1 MADVLESILLLLMT
15 EECYDKFFVE
25 LNFLDVPCLK
35 AVISKWLGL
44 SIIAGSIMVKV
55 PQITKI
61 LNNKSAEGISILS
74 VLLDLFAITSSASYS
89 FIKGFPFSAWG
100 EGLFL
105 ALQTAV
111 IAALVLLF
119 SGSSARAAAFVA
131 SYVALL
137 FVLLSGVTPVDVLW
151 SLQALN
157 VPIVVAGKMIQVV
170 TNYRN
175 CSTGQLSA
183 ATGFMLFFGSLARI
197 FTSIQE
203 TGDSVLV
210 VTYLC
215 AFSVNALIAAQ
226 LVYYWNAPAPGKAGG
241 RPAKAAGK
249 AGKAA
254 AAAAAAANA
263 PASPK
268 AKAARRKSE

>member
-35 AVISKWLGL
+35 AVISKGLGL
-44 SIIAGSIMVKV
+44 AIIAGSVMVKV

-137 FVLLSGVTPVDVLW
+137 FVLLSGLTPVDVLW

-157 VPIVVAGKMIQVV
+157 VPIIVAGK
-170 TNYRN
+170 
-175 CSTGQLSA
+175 
-183 ATGFMLFFGSLARI
+183 
-197 FTSIQE
+197 E

-210 VTYLC
+210 ITYLC
-215 AFSVNALIAAQ
+215 AFTVNALIAAQ
-226 LVYYWNAPAPGKAGG
+226 LVYYWNAPAPAPGKAG
-241 RPAKAAGK
+241 RPAKAPAK
-249 AGKAA
+249 A

-268 AKAARRKSE
+268 AKAARRKTE